1 MCPSAG
7 GSASGEAG
15 GNFGFFAGVGIVQKN
30 TRIAFLAAA
39 AALALPAATRAQT
52 QPAPAPAPPAPTA
65 PAAPANEAEQL
76 RQRIG
81 QLQQQALQ
89 DPSLKPA
96 QDSFNLV
103 VSAAMGR
110 LDPAAPAKLARANS
124 INAEAEAA
132 RTAGDNA
139 RINALA
145 EEATALKTYFDSLRP
160 RAMADPQVVAARQ
173 VWLGRVLDKMKQIDP
188 NAQQYVDRL
197 TALSQGSGSGH

>member
-1 MCPSAG
+1 M
-7 GSASGEAG
+7 
-15 GNFGFFAGVGIVQKN
+15 NKN

-39 AALALPAATRAQT
+39 ALALPAAARAQT
-52 QPAPAPAPPAPTA
+52 QPAPPPAPPSPTA
-65 PAAPANEAEQL
+65 PAAPAAPADEAQQL

-110 LDPAAPAKLARANS
+110 LDPAAPAKLARATS

-132 RTAGDNA
+132 RAAGDNA
-139 RINALA
+139 KINALA

-173 VWLGRVLDKMKQIDP
+173 VWLARVLDKMKQIDP

-197 TALSQGSGSGH
+197 TALTQGSGSGH